1 MIACSPPKHTWPDPA
16 YCSLAASLTP
26 CHLPTPAVNVF
37 NLFISVGLSAVAAS
51 FGELGKA
58 VGALER
64 IADLVAPPGSPP
76 AAAEGSKASSSSGSE
91 EAAAHTAA
99 AGVAS
104 LSQPSSSSSS
114 SSSSSEHAAADA
126 AAAGAAA
133 ASTSGRVE
141 LRDVWFKYPGAVD
154 WAVRGLNLTIEPGQT
169 LALVGPSGGG
179 KSTIAAL
186 LLGLYTPQRGAI
198 LVDGQPLSSSNGVD
212 GGGAAAAGM
221 AAVLQ
226 QPMLMSGSVRQQ
238 IRWGGR

>member
-1 MIACSPPKHTWPDPA
+1 MQAAAHTPHIQACCSRTPPSP
-16 YCSLAASLTP
+16 LTP
-26 CHLPTPAVNVF
+26 APAVNVF

-64 IADLVAPPGSPP
+64 VADLVAPAGAPQDGT
-76 AAAEGSKASSSSGSE
+76 AAAGGSKASSSGNSS
-91 EAAAHTAA
+91 EAAAA
-99 AGVAS
+99 
-104 LSQPSSSSSS
+104 
-114 SSSSSEHAAADA
+114 HAAASTA
-126 AAAGAAA
+126 AEPGQATAGSSGSSSH

-141 LRDVWFKYPGAVD
+141 LRDVWFKYPGAQE

-186 LLGLYTPQRGAI
+186 LLGLYTPQQGAI
-198 LVDGQPLSSSNGVD
+198 LIDGRPLGSSNGTA

-238 IRWGGR
+238 IR

>member
-1 MIACSPPKHTWPDPA
+1 M
-16 YCSLAASLTP
+16 
-26 CHLPTPAVNVF
+26 NVF

-64 IADLVAPPGSPP
+64 IADLVAPPGSAS
-76 AAAEGSKASSSSGSE
+76 AAAGGSKASSSSGSSRSGSE
-91 EAAAHTAA
+91 EAAAHAAA

-104 LSQPSSSSSS
+104 PSQPSNSS
-114 SSSSSEHAAADA
+114 SSSSSEQAAADGA
-126 AAAGAAA
+126 AAAGATA

-141 LRDVWFKYPGAVD
+141 LRDVWFKYPGAED

-198 LVDGQPLSSSNGVD
+198 LVDGQPLGSSNGVD

-238 IRWGGR
+238 IRWGDRCSCGGCGP

>member
-1 MIACSPPKHTWPDPA
+1 M
-16 YCSLAASLTP
+16 
-26 CHLPTPAVNVF
+26 NVF

-64 IADLVAPPGSPP
+64 VADLVAPPGAP
-76 AAAEGSKASSSSGSE
+76 AAAAES
-91 EAAAHTAA
+91 
-99 AGVAS
+99 
-104 LSQPSSSSSS
+104 SQPSSSSSS
-114 SSSSSEHAAADA
+114 DA
-126 AAAGAAA
+126 AAPHAAVPSSSGSSSHMAQAEPGAA

-141 LRDVWFKYPGAVD
+141 LRDVWFKYPGVAD

-186 LLGLYTPQRGAI
+186 LLGLYTPQRGTI
-198 LVDGQPLSSSNGVD
+198 LIDGRPLGSSDDGA
-212 GGGAAAAGM
+212 GGGPAAAGM

-238 IRWGGR
+238 IR